1 MKKQL
6 FELMKVK
13 VSTKKEINLSF
24 TQCQDKNSWS
34 KKTNKENEELK
45 ENPKNQSLGQIEI
58 SFWKK
63 SLTQLEEQYESL
75 KSFELFK
82 EKQLSLLKYEL
93 NSNTNEEIE
102 QKKKENEIKLNEIKK
117 KFSLEESKL
126 NNELSGLKQLQNEY
140 MEFTLNKSKIKK
152 DINMLKSKIQLLQ
165 KEKKSNPKKSAISFN
180 KIDASEIQR
189 QYKGIMTTTHG
200 ELCRSKLGNK
210 LLLSLNVDEINKY
223 QVFDRTNLA
232 YPVLKKK
239 KIQFSYLGDGF
250 NTKKLGKKK
259 INLNDFNN
267 FKVAGFPDG
276 IQTVY
281 WKI

>member
-1 MKKQL
+1 MKRQL
-6 FELMKVK
+6 FELMKAK

-24 TQCQDKNSWS
+24 TQCQDKNSSS

-45 ENPKNQSLGQIEI
+45 ENPNNQSLGQIEI

-93 NSNTNEEIE
+93 NSNTNEDIE
-102 QKKKENEIKLNEIKK
+102 KKKKENELKLKEIKK

-126 NNELSGLKQLQNEY
+126 NNELSHLKQIQNEY

-165 KEKKSNPKKSAISFN
+165 KEKKSSSKKSAISFN

-223 QVFDRTNLA
+223 QVFDRSNLA

-267 FKVAGFPDG
+267 FKVAGIPDG

-281 WKI
+281 

>member
-1 MKKQL
+1 MKRQL
-6 FELMKVK
+6 FELMKAK

-24 TQCQDKNSWS
+24 TQCQDKNSSS

-45 ENPKNQSLGQIEI
+45 ENPNNQSLGQIEV

-93 NSNTNEEIE
+93 NSNTNEDIE
-102 QKKKENEIKLNEIKK
+102 KKKKENEIKLKEIKK
-117 KFSLEESKL
+117 NFSLEESKL
-126 NNELSGLKQLQNEY
+126 NNELSHLKQIQNEY

-250 NTKKLGKKK
+250 NTNKLGKKK

-267 FKVAGFPDG
+267 FKVAGIPDG

-281 WKI
+281 

>member
-1 MKKQL
+1 MKKQI
-6 FELMKVK
+6 FDFMRQKGP
-13 VSTKKEINLSF
+13 SIKEINLSF
-24 TQCQDKNSWS
+24 SQSQN
-34 KKTNKENEELK
+34 KKSSSEKIIDEPKENL
-45 ENPKNQSLGQIEI
+45 NNQSLAQVEI

-63 SLTQLEEQYESL
+63 NIMQLDDQYESL
-75 KSFELFK
+75 KSFNLFK
-82 EKQLSLLKYEL
+82 EKQLSLLKCEL
-93 NSNTNEEIE
+93 EINSNGTIE
-102 QKKKENEIKLNEIKK
+102 NKKKENQRKLKEIQEKYEAEELKLKEEINYLKK
-117 KFSLEESKL
+117 LQS
-126 NNELSGLKQLQNEY
+126 ELG
-140 MEFTLNKSKIKK
+140 EFTLNKYKIKNEISK
-152 DINMLKSKIQLLQ
+152 LKNRI
-165 KEKKSNPKKSAISFN
+165 EKAQNDKKASTKKSAISFN

-223 QVFDRTNLA
+223 QVFDRVNLA

-267 FKVAGFPDG
+267 FKVAGLPDG
-276 IQTVY
+276 VQTVY
-281 WKI
+281 

>member
-1 MKKQL
+1 MKRQL
-6 FELMKVK
+6 FELMKAK

-24 TQCQDKNSWS
+24 TQCQDKNSSS

-45 ENPKNQSLGQIEI
+45 ENPNNQSLGQIEI

-93 NSNTNEEIE
+93 NSNTNEDIE
-102 QKKKENEIKLNEIKK
+102 KKKKENELKLKEIKK

-126 NNELSGLKQLQNEY
+126 NNELSHLKQIQNEY

-165 KEKKSNPKKSAISFN
+165 KEKKSSSKKSAISFN

-239 KIQFSYLGDGF
+239 KIQLSYLGDGF

-259 INLNDFNN
+259 FNLNDFNN

-281 WKI
+281 

>member
-1 MKKQL
+1 MKKQFIEFL
-6 FELMKVK
+6 KSK
-13 VSTKKEINLSF
+13 GPTKKEINLSF
-24 TQCQDKNSWS
+24 TQCQDKNSES
-34 KKTNKENEELK
+34 KKINDESK
-45 ENPKNQSLGQIEI
+45 ENPDNQSLGQIEV

-63 SLTQLEEQYESL
+63 SLSQLEEQLESL
-75 KSFELFK
+75 KSFDYFK
-82 EKQLSLLKYEL
+82 ERQLSLLKYEL
-93 NSNTNEEIE
+93 NINTNESIE
-102 QKKKENEIKLNEIKK
+102 KTKKENEIKLKEIKNK
-117 KFSLEESKL
+117 YKSEESKL
-126 NNELSGLKQLQNEY
+126 NDELSYLKKIQDEL
-140 MEFTLNKSKIKK
+140 MGFTLTKSKIKK
-152 DINMLKSKIQLLQ
+152 EINNLKNKIQFAQ
-165 KEKKSNPKKSAISFN
+165 KDNKTSSKKSAISFN

-232 YPVLKKK
+232 YPVLKRK

-267 FKVAGFPDG
+267 FKVAGLPDG
-276 IQTVY
+276 VQTVY
-281 WKI
+281 

>member
-1 MKKQL
+1 MKKQFIEFL
-6 FELMKVK
+6 KSK
-13 VSTKKEINLSF
+13 GPTKKEINLSF
-24 TQCQDKNSWS
+24 TQCQDKNSES
-34 KKTNKENEELK
+34 KKINDESK
-45 ENPKNQSLGQIEI
+45 ENPDNQSLGQIEV

-63 SLTQLEEQYESL
+63 SLSQLEEQLDSL
-75 KSFELFK
+75 KSFDYFK
-82 EKQLSLLKYEL
+82 ERQLSLLKYEL
-93 NSNTNEEIE
+93 NINTNESIE
-102 QKKKENEIKLNEIKK
+102 KTKKENEIKLKEIKNK
-117 KFSLEESKL
+117 YKSEESKL
-126 NNELSGLKQLQNEY
+126 NNELSYLKKIQDEL
-140 MEFTLNKSKIKK
+140 MEFTLTKSKIKK
-152 DINMLKSKIQLLQ
+152 EINNLKNKIQFAQ
-165 KEKKSNPKKSAISFN
+165 KDKKTSSKKSAISFN

-267 FKVAGFPDG
+267 FKVAGLPDG
-276 IQTVY
+276 VQTVY
-281 WKI
+281 

>member
-1 MKKQL
+1 MKKQI
-6 FELMKVK
+6 FDFMRQKGP
-13 VSTKKEINLSF
+13 SIKEINLSF
-24 TQCQDKNSWS
+24 SQSQN
-34 KKTNKENEELK
+34 KKSSSEKTIEEPKENL
-45 ENPKNQSLGQIEI
+45 NNQSLAQVEI

-63 SLTQLEEQYESL
+63 NIMQLDDQYESL
-75 KSFELFK
+75 KSFNLFK
-82 EKQLSLLKYEL
+82 EKQLSLLKCEL
-93 NSNTNEEIE
+93 EINSNGTIE
-102 QKKKENEIKLNEIKK
+102 NKKKENQRKIKEIKEKYEAEELKLKEEINYLKK
-117 KFSLEESKL
+117 
-126 NNELSGLKQLQNEY
+126 LQSEVG
-140 MEFTLNKSKIKK
+140 EFTLNKYKIKNEISK
-152 DINMLKSKIQLLQ
+152 LKNRI
-165 KEKKSNPKKSAISFN
+165 EKAQNDKKQSTKKSAISFN

-223 QVFDRTNLA
+223 QVFDRVNLA

-267 FKVAGFPDG
+267 FKVAGLPDG
-276 IQTVY
+276 VQTVY
-281 WKI
+281 

>member
-1 MKKQL
+1 MKRQL
-6 FELMKVK
+6 FELMKAK

-24 TQCQDKNSWS
+24 TQCQDKNSSS

-45 ENPKNQSLGQIEI
+45 ENPNNQSLGQIEI

-82 EKQLSLLKYEL
+82 DKQLSLLKYEL
-93 NSNTNEEIE
+93 NSNTNENIE
-102 QKKKENEIKLNEIKK
+102 KKKKENEIKLKEIKK

-126 NNELSGLKQLQNEY
+126 NNELSHLKQIQNEY

-165 KEKKSNPKKSAISFN
+165 KEKKSSSKKSAISFN

-267 FKVAGFPDG
+267 FKVAGIPDG

-281 WKI
+281 

>member
-1 MKKQL
+1 MKRQL
-6 FELMKVK
+6 FELMKAK

-24 TQCQDKNSWS
+24 TQCQDKNSSS

-45 ENPKNQSLGQIEI
+45 ENPNNQSLGQIEI

-93 NSNTNEEIE
+93 NSNTNEDIE
-102 QKKKENEIKLNEIKK
+102 KKKKENELKLKEIKK

-165 KEKKSNPKKSAISFN
+165 KEKKSSSKKSAISFN

-250 NTKKLGKKK
+250 NTKKKKKKK

-267 FKVAGFPDG
+267 FKVAGIPDG

-281 WKI
+281 

>member
-1 MKKQL
+1 MKKQFIEFL
-6 FELMKVK
+6 KSK
-13 VSTKKEINLSF
+13 GPTKKEINLSF
-24 TQCQDKNSWS
+24 TQCQDKNSES
-34 KKTNKENEELK
+34 KKINDESK
-45 ENPKNQSLGQIEI
+45 ENPDNQSLGQIEV

-63 SLTQLEEQYESL
+63 SLSQLEEQLDSL
-75 KSFELFK
+75 KSFNYFK
-82 EKQLSLLKYEL
+82 ERQLSLLKYEL
-93 NSNTNEEIE
+93 NINTNESIE
-102 QKKKENEIKLNEIKK
+102 KTKKENEIKLKEIKNK
-117 KFSLEESKL
+117 YKSEESKL
-126 NNELSGLKQLQNEY
+126 NDELSYLKKIQDEL
-140 MEFTLNKSKIKK
+140 MEFTLTKSKIKK
-152 DINMLKSKIQLLQ
+152 EINNLKNKIQFAQ
-165 KEKKSNPKKSAISFN
+165 KDKKTSSKKSAISFN

-232 YPVLKKK
+232 YPVLKRK

-267 FKVAGFPDG
+267 FKVAGLPDG
-276 IQTVY
+276 VQTVY
-281 WKI
+281 

>member
-1 MKKQL
+1 MKRQL
-6 FELMKVK
+6 FELMKAK

-24 TQCQDKNSWS
+24 TQCQDKNSSS

-45 ENPKNQSLGQIEI
+45 ENPNNQSLGQIEI

-93 NSNTNEEIE
+93 NSNTNEDIE
-102 QKKKENEIKLNEIKK
+102 KKKKENELKLKEIKK

-126 NNELSGLKQLQNEY
+126 NNESSHLKQIQNEY

-165 KEKKSNPKKSAISFN
+165 KEKKSSSKKSAISFN

-267 FKVAGFPDG
+267 FKVAGIPDG

-281 WKI
+281 

>member
-1 MKKQL
+1 MKRQL
-6 FELMKVK
+6 FELMKAK

-24 TQCQDKNSWS
+24 TQCQDKNSSS
-34 KKTNKENEELK
+34 KITNKVNDDLK
-45 ENPKNQSLGQIEI
+45 ENPNNQSLGQIEI

-63 SLTQLEEQYESL
+63 SLSQLEEQYNSL

-117 KFSLEESKL
+117 KFSSEESKL

-140 MEFTLNKSKIKK
+140 MEFTLNKSKLKK
-152 DINMLKSKIQLLQ
+152 DINMLKNKIQLLQ

-281 WKI
+281 

>member
-1 MKKQL
+1 MKKQFIEFL
-6 FELMKVK
+6 KSK
-13 VSTKKEINLSF
+13 GPTKKEINLSF
-24 TQCQDKNSWS
+24 TQCQDKNSET
-34 KKTNKENEELK
+34 KKINDESK
-45 ENPKNQSLGQIEI
+45 ENPDNQSLGQIEV

-63 SLTQLEEQYESL
+63 SLSQLEEQLDSL
-75 KSFELFK
+75 KSFDYFK
-82 EKQLSLLKYEL
+82 ERQLSLLKYEL
-93 NSNTNEEIE
+93 NINTNESIE
-102 QKKKENEIKLNEIKK
+102 KAKKENEIKLKEIKNK
-117 KFSLEESKL
+117 YKSEESKL
-126 NNELSGLKQLQNEY
+126 NDELSYLKRIQDEL
-140 MEFTLNKSKIKK
+140 MEFTLTKSKIKK
-152 DINMLKSKIQLLQ
+152 EINNLKNKIQFAQ
-165 KEKKSNPKKSAISFN
+165 KDKKTSSKKSAISFN

-232 YPVLKKK
+232 YPVLKRK

-267 FKVAGFPDG
+267 FKVAGLPDG
-276 IQTVY
+276 VQTVY
-281 WKI
+281 

>member
-1 MKKQL
+1 MKKQFIEFL
-6 FELMKVK
+6 KSK
-13 VSTKKEINLSF
+13 GPTKKEINLSF
-24 TQCQDKNSWS
+24 TQCQDKNSES
-34 KKTNKENEELK
+34 KKINDESK
-45 ENPKNQSLGQIEI
+45 ENPDNQSLGQIEV

-63 SLTQLEEQYESL
+63 SLSQLEEQLESL
-75 KSFELFK
+75 KSFDYFK
-82 EKQLSLLKYEL
+82 ERQLSLLKYEL
-93 NSNTNEEIE
+93 NINTNESIE
-102 QKKKENEIKLNEIKK
+102 KTKKENEIKLKEIKNIYK
-117 KFSLEESKL
+117 SEESKL
-126 NNELSGLKQLQNEY
+126 NDELSYLKKIQDEL
-140 MEFTLNKSKIKK
+140 MEFTLTKSKIKK
-152 DINMLKSKIQLLQ
+152 EINNLKNKIQFAQ
-165 KEKKSNPKKSAISFN
+165 KDKKTSSKKSAISFN

-232 YPVLKKK
+232 YPVLKRK

-267 FKVAGFPDG
+267 FKVAGLPDG
-276 IQTVY
+276 VQTVY
-281 WKI
+281 

>member
-1 MKKQL
+1 MKKQ
-6 FELMKVK
+6 FIEFMKSK
-13 VSTKKEINLSF
+13 GPTKKEINLSF
-24 TQCQDKNSWS
+24 TQCQDKNAES
-34 KKTNKENEELK
+34 NKINDESK
-45 ENPKNQSLGQIEI
+45 ENPDNQSLGQIEV

-63 SLTQLEEQYESL
+63 SLSQLEEQYESL
-75 KSFELFK
+75 KSFEYFK
-82 EKQLSLLKYEL
+82 ERQLSLLKYEL
-93 NSNTNEEIE
+93 NINTNETIE
-102 QKKKENEIKLNEIKK
+102 KTKKENEIKLKEIKDK
-117 KFSLEESKL
+117 YKSEESKL
-126 NNELSGLKQLQNEY
+126 NDELSYLKKIQDEL
-140 MEFTLNKSKIKK
+140 MDFTLNKSKIKK
-152 DINMLKSKIQLLQ
+152 EINTLKNKIQFAQ
-165 KEKKSNPKKSAISFN
+165 KEKKTTSKKSAISFN

-232 YPVLKKK
+232 YPVLKRK

-267 FKVAGFPDG
+267 FKVAGLPDG
-276 IQTVY
+276 VQTVY
-281 WKI
+281 

>member
-1 MKKQL
+1 MKKQI
-6 FELMKVK
+6 FDFMRQKGP
-13 VSTKKEINLSF
+13 SIKEINLSF
-24 TQCQDKNSWS
+24 SQSQN
-34 KKTNKENEELK
+34 KKSSAEKIIDEPKENL
-45 ENPKNQSLGQIEI
+45 NNQSLAQVEI

-63 SLTQLEEQYESL
+63 NIMQLDDQYESL
-75 KSFELFK
+75 KSFNLFK
-82 EKQLSLLKYEL
+82 EKQLSLLKCEL
-93 NSNTNEEIE
+93 EINSNGTIE
-102 QKKKENEIKLNEIKK
+102 NKKKENQRKIKEIKEKYDAEELKLKEEINYLKK
-117 KFSLEESKL
+117 
-126 NNELSGLKQLQNEY
+126 LQSEVG
-140 MEFTLNKSKIKK
+140 EFTLNKYKIKNEISK
-152 DINMLKSKIQLLQ
+152 LKNRI
-165 KEKKSNPKKSAISFN
+165 EKAQNDKKQSTKKSAISFN

-223 QVFDRTNLA
+223 QVFDRVNLA

-267 FKVAGFPDG
+267 FKVAGLPDG
-276 IQTVY
+276 VQTVY
-281 WKI
+281 

>member
-1 MKKQL
+1 MKRQL
-6 FELMKVK
+6 FELMKAK

-24 TQCQDKNSWS
+24 TQCQDKNSSS

-45 ENPKNQSLGQIEI
+45 ENPNNQSLGQIEI

-93 NSNTNEEIE
+93 NSNTNEDIE
-102 QKKKENEIKLNEIKK
+102 KKKKENELKLKEIKK

-126 NNELSGLKQLQNEY
+126 NNELSHLKQIQNEY

-165 KEKKSNPKKSAISFN
+165 KEKKSSSKKSAISFN

-281 WKI
+281 

>member
-1 MKKQL
+1 MKKQI
-6 FELMKVK
+6 FDFMRQKGP
-13 VSTKKEINLSF
+13 SIKEINLSF
-24 TQCQDKNSWS
+24 SQSQN
-34 KKTNKENEELK
+34 KKSSSEKTIEEPKENL
-45 ENPKNQSLGQIEI
+45 NNQSLAQVEI

-63 SLTQLEEQYESL
+63 NIMQLDDQYESL
-75 KSFELFK
+75 KSFNLFK
-82 EKQLSLLKYEL
+82 EKQLSLLKCEL
-93 NSNTNEEIE
+93 EINSNGTIE
-102 QKKKENEIKLNEIKK
+102 NKKKENQRKLKEIQEKYEAEELKLKEEINYLKK
-117 KFSLEESKL
+117 
-126 NNELSGLKQLQNEY
+126 LQSEVG
-140 MEFTLNKSKIKK
+140 EFTLNKYKIKNEISK
-152 DINMLKSKIQLLQ
+152 LKNRI
-165 KEKKSNPKKSAISFN
+165 EKAQNDKKQSTKKSAISFN

-223 QVFDRTNLA
+223 QVFDRVNLA

-267 FKVAGFPDG
+267 FKVAGLPDG
-276 IQTVY
+276 VQTVY
-281 WKI
+281 

>member
-1 MKKQL
+1 MKRQL
-6 FELMKVK
+6 FELMKAK

-24 TQCQDKNSWS
+24 TQCQDKNSSS

-45 ENPKNQSLGQIEI
+45 ENPNNQSLGQIEI

-82 EKQLSLLKYEL
+82 DKQLSLLKYEL
-93 NSNTNEEIE
+93 NSNTNEDIE
-102 QKKKENEIKLNEIKK
+102 KKKKENEIKLKEIKK

-126 NNELSGLKQLQNEY
+126 NNELSHLKQIQNEY

-165 KEKKSNPKKSAISFN
+165 KEKKSSSKKSAISFN

-267 FKVAGFPDG
+267 FKVAGIPDG

-281 WKI
+281 

>member
-1 MKKQL
+1 MKKQFIEFL
-6 FELMKVK
+6 KSK
-13 VSTKKEINLSF
+13 GPTKKEINLSF
-24 TQCQDKNSWS
+24 TQCQDKNSES
-34 KKTNKENEELK
+34 KKINDESK
-45 ENPKNQSLGQIEI
+45 ENPDNQSLGQIEV

-63 SLTQLEEQYESL
+63 SLSQLEEQLESL
-75 KSFELFK
+75 KSFDYFK
-82 EKQLSLLKYEL
+82 ERQLSLLKYEL
-93 NSNTNEEIE
+93 NINKNESI
-102 QKKKENEIKLNEIKK
+102 KKTKKENEIKLKEIKK
-117 KFSLEESKL
+117 KYKSEESKL
-126 NNELSGLKQLQNEY
+126 NDELSYLKKIQDEL
-140 MEFTLNKSKIKK
+140 MEFTLTKSKIKK
-152 DINMLKSKIQLLQ
+152 EINNLKNKIQFAQ
-165 KEKKSNPKKSAISFN
+165 KDKKTSSKKSAISFN

-232 YPVLKKK
+232 YPVLKRK

-267 FKVAGFPDG
+267 FKVAGLPDG
-276 IQTVY
+276 VQTVY
-281 WKI
+281 

>member
-1 MKKQL
+1 MKRQL
-6 FELMKVK
+6 FELMKAK
-13 VSTKKEINLSF
+13 ISTKKEINLSF
-24 TQCQDKNSWS
+24 TQCQDKNSSS
-34 KKTNKENEELK
+34 KVTNKVNDDLK
-45 ENPKNQSLGQIEI
+45 ENPNNQSLGQIEI

-63 SLTQLEEQYESL
+63 SLSQLEEQYNSL

-126 NNELSGLKQLQNEY
+126 HNELSGLKQLQNEY

-152 DINMLKSKIQLLQ
+152 DINMLKNKIQLLQ

-281 WKI
+281 

>member
-1 MKKQL
+1 MKRQL
-6 FELMKVK
+6 FELMKAK

-24 TQCQDKNSWS
+24 TQCQDKNSSS
-34 KKTNKENEELK
+34 KITNKVNDDLK
-45 ENPKNQSLGQIEI
+45 ENPNNQSLGQIEV

-93 NSNTNEEIE
+93 NSNTNEDIE
-102 QKKKENEIKLNEIKK
+102 KKKKENELKLKEIKK

-126 NNELSGLKQLQNEY
+126 NNELSHLKQIQNEY

-152 DINMLKSKIQLLQ
+152 DINMLKSKIQLIQ
-165 KEKKSNPKKSAISFN
+165 KEKKSSSKKSAISFN

-267 FKVAGFPDG
+267 FKVAGIPDG

-281 WKI
+281 

>member
-1 MKKQL
+1 MKRQL
-6 FELMKVK
+6 FELMKAK

-24 TQCQDKNSWS
+24 TQCQDKNSSS

-45 ENPKNQSLGQIEI
+45 ENPNNQSLGQIEI

-93 NSNTNEEIE
+93 NSNTNEDIE
-102 QKKKENEIKLNEIKK
+102 KKKKENEFKLKEIKK

-126 NNELSGLKQLQNEY
+126 NNELSHLKQIQNEY

-165 KEKKSNPKKSAISFN
+165 KEKKSSSKKSAISFN

-267 FKVAGFPDG
+267 FKVAGIPDG

-281 WKI
+281 